1 MIPRAGGNAGVQA
14 AVGGWHLPVTVTT
27 IQIWNPFILVT
38 KNLTRCQNRHSIGTK
53 LSLSMKW
60 RETVG
65 EWRISEEKNKYK
77 SEGEV
82 RMTVQEL
89 LSWKHF
95 CTFKLTSIT

>member
-1 MIPRAGGNAGVQA
+1 ME
-14 AVGGWHLPVTVTT
+14 
-27 IQIWNPFILVT
+27 
-38 KNLTRCQNRHSIGTK
+38 NRHSIGTK
-53 LSLSMKW
+53 LSLSKKW

-65 EWRISEEKNKYK
+65 EWRISEEKNEYK

-95 CTFKLTSIT
+95 VRSNLPQLHERRQFMPRHCEL